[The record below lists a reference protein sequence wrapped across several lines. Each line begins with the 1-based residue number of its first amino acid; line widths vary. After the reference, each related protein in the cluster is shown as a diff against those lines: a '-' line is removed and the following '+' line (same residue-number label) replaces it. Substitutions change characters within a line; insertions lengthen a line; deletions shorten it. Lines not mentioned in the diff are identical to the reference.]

1 MIGKRL
7 LDGMKYTSA
16 AETTPEYLRAKF
28 KRIQRELEQQKQ
40 AQANVTPFTNQKRNG
55 GRK

>member
-28 KRIQRELEQQKQ
+28 KRIQRELDAQKQ
-40 AQANVTPFTNQKRNG
+40 ASTVTPFTNQKRNG